1 MLLAPDEAE
10 QFFNLYRALMFFVN
24 QRLQVLPDTI
34 RDANDFS
41 RLSPEQR
48 LQVRDA
54 FLAETDLIE
63 KFIDE
68 NPGDFIVDELEIVKS
83 WHELVAGDFF
93 IFRYLKK
100 YAVFLSSE
108 KPPVAYGVVAL
119 TQPFE
124 ELVGPYLP
132 VMTKAVLLPF
142 RDKLIYDGLL
152 SNYSV
157 SFGGGIR
164 HSLKET
170 YESAKQRIGIVTS
183 IPFVANPMTTDVP
196 LKKQVKF
203 KTRNPFRGRWR
214 ITWMEQW
221 DQDVVDEEVEG
232 YFEIGSNGFGS
243 FQFGL
248 VTGEI
253 DYRMGT
259 REGAPCIEF
268 SWDGNAEMD
277 PAQGRGWASLG
288 GEELHGMLYFHRG
301 DESAFRARKKQPKS
315 ERARPR

>member
-108 KPPVAYGVVAL
+108 KPPIAYGVVAL

-132 VMTKAVLLPF
+132 VMTKAVL
-142 RDKLIYDGLL
+142 
-152 SNYSV
+152 
-157 SFGGGIR
+157 
-164 HSLKET
+164 
-170 YESAKQRIGIVTS
+170 
-183 IPFVANPMTTDVP
+183 
-196 LKKQVKF
+196 
-203 KTRNPFRGRWR
+203 
-214 ITWMEQW
+214 
-221 DQDVVDEEVEG
+221 
-232 YFEIGSNGFGS
+232 
-243 FQFGL
+243 
-248 VTGEI
+248 
-253 DYRMGT
+253 
-259 REGAPCIEF
+259 
-268 SWDGNAEMD
+268 
-277 PAQGRGWASLG
+277 
-288 GEELHGMLYFHRG
+288 
-301 DESAFRARKKQPKS
+301 
-315 ERARPR
+315 

>member
-108 KPPVAYGVVAL
+108 KPPIAYGVVAL

-203 KTRNPFRGRWR
+203 KTRNPLRGRSR

-221 DQDVVDEEVEG
+221 EQDVVDEEVEG

-268 SWDGNAEMD
+268 SWDGN
-277 PAQGRGWASLG
+277 S
-288 GEELHGMLYFHRG
+288 
-301 DESAFRARKKQPKS
+301 
-315 ERARPR
+315 